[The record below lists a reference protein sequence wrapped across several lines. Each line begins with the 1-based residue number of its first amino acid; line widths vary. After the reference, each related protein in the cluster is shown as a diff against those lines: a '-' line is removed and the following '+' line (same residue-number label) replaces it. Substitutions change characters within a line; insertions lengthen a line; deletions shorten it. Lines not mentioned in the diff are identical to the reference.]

1 MSDPDGGA
9 VDRPPIPTEEGSN
22 RRRALLYTLPFL
34 LLGLGN
40 VALVIGW
47 GLEPLWVF
55 AMLPPILF
63 VTVITWIAFKSGF
76 ATDHDEYGDGLQPNE
91 WDYE

>member
-1 MSDPDGGA
+1 MSDPEPEA
-9 VDRPPIPTEEGSN
+9 VDRPPIPTDEGSS

-76 ATDHDEYGDGLQPNE
+76 VTDHDEYGDGLQQSE